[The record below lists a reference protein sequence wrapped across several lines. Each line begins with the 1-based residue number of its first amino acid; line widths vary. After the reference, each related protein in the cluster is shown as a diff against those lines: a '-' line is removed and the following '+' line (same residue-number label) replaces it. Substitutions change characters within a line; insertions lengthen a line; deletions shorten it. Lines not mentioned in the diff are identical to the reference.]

1 MKVITIYVVF
11 NQKLIFLFLKKKK
24 ELNLVLLRLV

>member
-11 NQKLIFLFLKKKK
+11 NQKLIFLFLKTKK